1 MLDQY
6 DAGGLSW
13 LAAADS
19 HRESSQ
25 LKTLRINIAP
35 GAILSFNVDLPRL
48 PIIPGGSAPVH
59 LHAGREH
66 DALRLSVSGKIGV
79 GALLV
84 VPACFSGNGG
94 RNG

>member
-6 DAGGLSW
+6 DAGGLSR

-25 LKTLRINIAP
+25 LKTLRIHIAP